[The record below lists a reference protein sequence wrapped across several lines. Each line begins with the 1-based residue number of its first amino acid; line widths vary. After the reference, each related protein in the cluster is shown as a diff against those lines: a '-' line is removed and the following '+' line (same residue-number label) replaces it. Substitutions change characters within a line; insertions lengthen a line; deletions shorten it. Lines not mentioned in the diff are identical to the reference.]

1 MTTEQKTDV
10 AADIAQLHH
19 LDYLKSL
26 DKYAGDREMLLRI
39 KEAVETERR
48 ELKSRDYL
56 SPGAETA
63 LRWMNRKLQDVD
75 TALRNVKMVK
85 LPGLQRTGGANAF
98 TYALH
103 LEGETW
109 PAASMRNPAEYQAN
123 LCRTIEDPDEIP
135 AIVGFIAQPDID
147 SIPAHWWDD
156 TCPNNPNAKDN
167 EAGDGSLETTR
178 AS

>member
-1 MTTEQKTDV
+1 MTTEQKTEV

-19 LDYLKSL
+19 LDYLKKL
-26 DKYAGDREMLLRI
+26 DKYAGDREMLLCI
-39 KEAVETERR
+39 KEAVEKERR
-48 ELKSRDYL
+48 EFKSRDRL

-63 LRWMNRKLQDVD
+63 LKWMNRKLQDVD

-98 TYALH
+98 TYALT
-103 LEGETW
+103 LDGETW
-109 PAASMRNPAEYQAN
+109 QEASMRNPAEYQAH
-123 LCRTIEDPDEIP
+123 LCRSAEDPDEIP
-135 AIVGFIAQPDID
+135 AIVSFIAQPDID
-147 SIPAHWWDD
+147 SIPADWWDD

-167 EAGDGSLETTR
+167 EAGAGSLEITR